1 MSWRIKIISL
11 IESNEYFFSKRA
23 VNVSFLTLLSLNV
36 EFQKCWIQF
45 NNAQQCCD
53 MSRWNVA
60 IVWPGFAANEAL
72 QLDVKTVILT
82 RAPKAFIVVSVS
94 CILRLSYVLAPLT
107 WGVSCSQGSCK
118 HLFAGRSSLGQSQFP
133 DACFHVPALGV
144 SWLFPLP
151 LLLGVQG
158 KLVLPSWLW
167 LATIRQLGSSP
178 GVAIAN
184 GVGQRIREGFVHM
197 CWRRSLIN
205 TWDRFDDA
213 IEVPDLVL

>member
-1 MSWRIKIISL
+1 MCTVWRKEIIEYFSKMSWRIKIISL

-94 CILRLSYVLAPLT
+94 CILRLSYVLAALT

-118 HLFAGRSSLGQSQFP
+118 HLFAGRSSLGQFQSPWCCFP
-133 DACFHVPALGV
+133 
-144 SWLFPLP
+144 
-151 LLLGVQG
+151 
-158 KLVLPSWLW
+158 
-167 LATIRQLGSSP
+167 
-178 GVAIAN
+178 
-184 GVGQRIREGFVHM
+184 
-197 CWRRSLIN
+197 
-205 TWDRFDDA
+205 
-213 IEVPDLVL
+213 